1 MHRPTFFL
9 ICGCLLEVGPA
20 TSGLSLGTSN
30 REMEKAVFMIYK
42 IDFTGDADTLNV
54 IKVEVTSHLSSD
66 VSSAV
71 TASAKA
77 DADTAGK

>member
-1 MHRPTFFL
+1 MGVFWKL
-9 ICGCLLEVGPA
+9 VPA